1 MVKQKLRL
9 GTVAFSPKGKWN
21 AETEY
26 KRLNVVH
33 FLASS
38 YYAKKDNVGQSP
50 TLDSEYWGLLVEGG
64 DVVNNPDEEDITT
77 EVVNNEHV
85 LKLADKEYRPEN
97 FSGKGYKRLR
107 KNIQKIDLAV
117 TKITVNSAPTKDGEI
132 SVTIN
137 NIDTHI
143 SLVKDTHN
151 TPALVAQTISDTL
164 VSAHTDYNIEVT
176 ENIITLTRKHSGE
189 VASSAFDAADTGVT
203 LAIEDSTKSVK
214 RSILTD
220 SILTQSNFI
229 YEIKYDFDLNG
240 ETISVPENSTLSFLG
255 GSLKNGKI
263 VFNNTVIEGN
273 DAIFDIDTLQVSGT
287 IQGKLYTSQFGYY
300 PNVKKDISP
309 LIKMVVANG
318 YTLQF
323 DKGTYYISETYIPKS
338 DRFSLLGVN
347 EIGYNTTTII
357 SPFDNKKSYHYLLK
371 LGGMKD
377 FTQPSNYD
385 DYSVHDFSI
394 DNINFQ
400 TWGYVGFNN
409 EYADTKYNSQAC
421 GCLCLDFCV
430 GGYLNIAFEGV
441 GESLFLANSWEIK
454 FEQIKVYGSYI
465 DHNRSAIYFGR
476 AFTSVV
482 GSNISAIA
490 ISYILAE
497 NLGGSL
503 LATSNKCNAADV
515 FIGTIAYERAVN
527 KSVYKKFSK
536 ETINYIIEKK
546 NELKKIPLLDLRY
559 IGITIGNI
567 SDSSGETTSCTVF
580 KENDEEF
587 ICNNLRA
594 ISSNVTIANFNI
606 SNGYI
611 DFWELANPDY
621 EPQIFV
627 GNLCFSKSGN
637 TTIGSNVTKNIY
649 VIQTTKHCGTVQ
661 IGNYSGRIVYDYDDV
676 IDISNKYIDISNIR
690 RFIPDIYTYNHSIL
704 YKIHGTTLN
713 GIEKDVVGVH
723 LDYDL
728 KLKAKPKQVLSLYLM
743 ATWMHD
749 INIILTYYKD
759 NSIVYTQTVSSF
771 IGINKIQRYDILLAN
786 ISYEYFT
793 IKSITTADSM
803 FLYAIE
809 CTEHTC
815 LSGST
820 NKRPT
825 EAFKGLEY
833 YDTDLNKKIL
843 WNGTAWVNLD
853 GSLLDVKKSGTTAE
867 RPTNVEI
874 GFIYKDTTL
883 NKLILWEGTKWVNLD
898 GSELS

>member
-1 MVKQKLRL
+1 MKKQKLRL

-38 YYAKKDNVGQSP
+38 YYAKKDNVGQTP

-97 FSGKGYKRLR
+97 YSGKGYKRLR
-107 KNIQKIDLAV
+107 KNIQKINLAV

-143 SLVKDTHN
+143 SLVNDTHN
-151 TPALVAQTISDTL
+151 TPALVAQTISDAL
-164 VSAHTDYNIEVT
+164 VSAHTDYNIEVN

-189 VASSAFDAADTGVT
+189 VASSAFDVADTGVT
-203 LAIEDSTKSVK
+203 LVIEDSTKSVK
-214 RSILTD
+214 RNILTD
-220 SILTQSNFI
+220 SILTRSNFI

-240 ETISVPENSTLSFLG
+240 ETISVPENSILSFVG

-273 DAIFDIDTLQVSGT
+273 DTIFDIATLQVSGT

-300 PNVKKDISP
+300 PNVNKDISP
-309 LIKMVVANG
+309 LIKMIAANG

-323 DKGTYYISETYIPKS
+323 DKGTYYISETYIQKS
-338 DRFSLLGVN
+338 DRFSLLGAN
-347 EIGYNTTTII
+347 KIGYNTTTII

-377 FTQPSNYD
+377 FTKPSNYD
-385 DYSVHDFSI
+385 DYSVHNFSI

-400 TWGYVGFNN
+400 TCGYIGFNN
-409 EYADTKYNSQAC
+409 EYANTEYNSQAC

-430 GGYLNIAFEGV
+430 GGYLNIAFGGI

-476 AFTSVV
+476 AFTDIAA
-482 GSNISAIA
+482 SNISAIA

-497 NLGGSL
+497 GLGGSL
-503 LATSNKCNAADV
+503 LATSNYCNAEDI
-515 FIGTIAYERAVN
+515 FIGTIAFERGV
-527 KSVYKKFSK
+527 KQTIDKQFSK
-536 ETINYIIEKK
+536 ETIDYIIEKK
-546 NELKKIPLLDLRY
+546 NELKKIPLLDLCY
-559 IGITIGNI
+559 IEITIGNI
-567 SDSSGETTSCTVF
+567 SDSSGIDTSCRVF

-594 ISSNVTIANFNI
+594 ISSNVIIANFNI
-606 SNGYI
+606 KGSYI
-611 DFWELANPDY
+611 DFWELGSLDY
-621 EPQIFV
+621 EPQVFV
-627 GNLCFSKSGN
+627 GNLCFAKSGN
-637 TTIGSNVTKNIY
+637 QTIDSNVTKNIY

-723 LDYDL
+723 VDYDL
-728 KLKAKPKQVLSLYLM
+728 KLKAKPKQVLSLYFM
-743 ATWMHD
+743 ATWYHD
-749 INIILTYYKD
+749 INITLTYYKD
-759 NSIVYTQTVSSF
+759 NSIVYTQTVPST
-771 IGINKIQRYDILLAN
+771 IGVKKIQRYDILLAN
-786 ISYEYFT
+786 ISYDYFT
-793 IKSITTADSM
+793 INKITNGNSM

-833 YDTDLNKKIL
+833 YDTDINKKIL

-853 GSLLDVKKSGTTAE
+853 GSSLNVKKSGITAE
-867 RPTNVEI
+867 RPANVEI